1 MAKLLMHRMQ
11 RSNFIRIVDDKSNK
25 KCTVLLIGFIIRCK
39 GTEKFADTQTMVFE
53 MVNYL

>member
-1 MAKLLMHRMQ
+1 MHRMQ
-11 RSNFIRIVDDKSNK
+11 RSNFKRIVDDKSNK

-39 GTEKFADTQTMVFE
+39 DTEKIADTQTMVFE